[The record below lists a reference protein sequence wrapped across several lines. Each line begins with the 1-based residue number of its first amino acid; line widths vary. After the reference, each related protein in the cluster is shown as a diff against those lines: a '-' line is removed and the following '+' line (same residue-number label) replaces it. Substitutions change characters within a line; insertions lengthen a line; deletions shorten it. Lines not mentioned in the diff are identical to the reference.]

1 MRTSSNGIKFIT
13 QEEGCRLTAYKLA
26 GERYYTIGVGHY
38 GPDVKAG
45 QTITRARAE
54 QLLKED
60 VRRFEIAVETIV
72 KNIKLTQNMFDA
84 LVSYTYNRGEGGLRE
99 LASHSG
105 SVEEY
110 AQNIVKYWGKA
121 TRYKDALIERRK
133 REKALFLKGY
143 KAPDKKPSHIQL
155 NYKAGNGYKA
165 LVTLNIRD
173 KPSTAGRKIGT
184 IVAGTTVKN
193 QATTRAGEAIWMYI
207 GLDQSGRERWICADT
222 GDKKYIG

>member
-1 MRTSSNGIKFIT
+1 MRTSSNGIKFIM
-13 QEEGCRLTAYKLA
+13 QEEGCRLKAYRLE
-26 GERYYTIGVGHY
+26 GEKYYTIGVGHY
-38 GPDVKAG
+38 GPDVKEG
-45 QTITRARAE
+45 QTITREQAE
-54 QLLKED
+54 KLLKED
-60 VRRFEIAVETIV
+60 VRRFEIAVDTIV
-72 KNIKLTQNMFDA
+72 LNIKMTQNMFDA
-84 LVSYTYNRGEGGLRE
+84 LVSYTYNRGEGGLRQ
-99 LASHSG
+99 LVTHSS
-105 SVEEY
+105 SVKEY
-110 AQNIVKYWGKA
+110 AENIVKYWGSA
-121 TRYKDALIERRK
+121 TRYKSALIERRK

-143 KAPDKKPSHIQL
+143 KAPASHIQL

-184 IVAGTTVKN
+184 IVSGTTVKN